1 MKPSAP
7 RTLVNF
13 AQILRTDFAPQLQ
26 SFSAG
31 NAGMIANMLDMI
43 AEDWD
48 RAADRLVKENAEIRA
63 VLTRG
68 AALLP
73 GSGEAADGGDSD
85 LRVSALEAENERLR
99 TRLTELHAA
108 AELAEGA
115 EARAIEEA
123 IWAIL
128 RRSVDSRRMSI
139 ANF

>member
-63 VLTRG
+63 VLK
-68 AALLP
+68 AIAP
-73 GSGEAADGGDSD
+73 EADTD
-85 LRVSALEAENERLR
+85 RLD
-99 TRLTELHAA
+99 RLTELT
-108 AELAEGA
+108 G
-115 EARAIEEA
+115 EAPEPR
-123 IWAIL
+123 L
-128 RRSVDSRRMSI
+128 LDVPDQPMPPTG
-139 ANF
+139 